1 MLLKLDFDN
10 FYKSKKDYSYSDSLL
25 SFFLDCLISRIESN
39 SKVLDIGCGNYSI
52 FEDVKTIKLDVTAID
67 FSSVAISS
75 SPQSSIKY
83 LHLSVL
89 DHEYFSI
96 PKFDLIFDS
105 HCLNCIEEIK
115 IDLVLEN
122 IFNSLKI
129 GGIFASEVMVQP
141 NGAKVISSEK
151 SILESRDIESKLIDV
166 GFKIVYFVISSKIN
180 FSVSNQN
187 VDLLRFI
194 AVK

>member
-1 MLLKLDFDN
+1 MLLKQDFDN
-10 FYKSKKDYSYSDSLL
+10 FYKSKKDYSYSQSLL
-25 SFFLDCLISRIESN
+25 SFFLDCLISRVESN
-39 SKVLDIGCGNYSI
+39 SKVLDIGCGSYSI

-67 FSSVAISS
+67 FSSVAIKS
-75 SPQSSIKY
+75 SPQSNIKY

-96 PKFDLIFDS
+96 QKFDLVFDS
-105 HCLNCIEEIK
+105 HCLNCIEDVE
-115 IDLVLEN
+115 IDLVLKN
-122 IFNSLKI
+122 IFNSLHL
-129 GGIFASEVMVQP
+129 GGIFASEIMVQP

-151 SILESRDIESKLIDV
+151 SILDCRDIESKLIDV